1 MFRKLIK
8 KIGKGIAKV
17 AKKIVKVQKKVW
29 KGIKK
34 VGGKVMKAINKAG
47 VLGQIGLMLIMPYAM
62 AGVGSLIG
70 SAAGGIS
77 ATWTG
82 FGNWAS
88 SMMGSSNVF
97 AKTVGHIARGVYHA
111 GATAGKVIT
120 GVTKFIDT
128 GFKAIANATGLPN
141 PIEGFSNAVQ
151 SGYTKSFEATNNFLF
166 GGTKIGATP
175 EQLASA
181 GVKPSQPFF
190 KASEVGVARD
200 VQTVKSGDTL
210 SKIAQERGT
219 TVEEI
224 MNLNPELTDPN
235 QINVGQRIRLPG
247 ESQALQ
253 STFTSKYTQ
262 GQAQTYLDNLTET
275 DLEKLKEFQPEL
287 YEELQTAAS
296 GVTDVTQQVNV
307 QTEQSTL
314 EKWGETAKDF
324 VEDKAGDYA
333 EKWANNRINNAIYG
347 EDTTDT
353 SIGFHSWNEI
363 GKTIDV
369 QNFFKQGDNYTPSLA
384 AFYDEAENAFNSP
397 AVGRI

>member
-1 MFRKLIK
+1 VFRKLIK
-8 KIGKGIAKV
+8 KIGKGISKV

-70 SAAGGIS
+70 SAAGGLS

-151 SGYTKSFEATNNFLF
+151 SGYTSSFEATNNFLF

-181 GVKPSQPFF
+181 GVKPTTPITTSRDILGTKSGFDEQGFNIEAMESLGKTTGQAFQPVGSVTYNEASGTYSDILGNEFTADLNGKFTPVNTF
-190 KASEVGVARD
+190 KAGEINLQAGEGLEAGIQYDPSVAN
-200 VQTVKSGDTL
+200 QDTL
-210 SKIAQERGT
+210 VKVKNEPSK
-219 TVEEI
+219 
-224 MNLNPELTDPN
+224 
-235 QINVGQRIRLPG
+235 
-247 ESQALQ
+247 
-253 STFTSKYTQ
+253 
-262 GQAQTYLDNLTET
+262 
-275 DLEKLKEFQPEL
+275 LEKL
-287 YEELQTAAS
+287 
-296 GVTDVTQQVNV
+296 G
-307 QTEQSTL
+307 
-314 EKWGETAKDF
+314 EKVKDY
-324 VEDKAGDYA
+324 VDDKAGEYA
-333 EKWANNRINNAIYG
+333 KNWADSKLQKAIYG
-347 EDTTDT
+347 DPDVGQ
-353 SIGFHSWNEI
+353 SIGFHNWKEV
-363 GKTIDV
+363 GTTIDV
-369 QNFFKQGDNYTPSLA
+369 RTFFEQGDNYTPNLV
-384 AFYDEAENAFNSP
+384 AFYDEAENAFNTP
-397 AVGRI
+397 AVGRV

>member
-8 KIGKGIAKV
+8 KIGKGISKV

-70 SAAGGIS
+70 SAAGGLS

-151 SGYTKSFEATNNFLF
+151 SGYTSSFEATNNFLF

-181 GVKPSQPFF
+181 GVKPTTPITTSRDILGTKSGFDEQGFNIEAMESLGKTTGQAFQPVGAVTYNEASGTYSDILGNEFTADLNGKFTPVNTF
-190 KASEVGVARD
+190 KAGEINLQAGEGLEAGIQYDPSVAN
-200 VQTVKSGDTL
+200 QDTL
-210 SKIAQERGT
+210 VKVKNEPSK
-219 TVEEI
+219 
-224 MNLNPELTDPN
+224 
-235 QINVGQRIRLPG
+235 
-247 ESQALQ
+247 
-253 STFTSKYTQ
+253 
-262 GQAQTYLDNLTET
+262 
-275 DLEKLKEFQPEL
+275 LEKL
-287 YEELQTAAS
+287 
-296 GVTDVTQQVNV
+296 
-307 QTEQSTL
+307 
-314 EKWGETAKDF
+314 GERVKDF

-333 EKWANNRINNAIYG
+333 DKWASSKIKKAVDGDPI
-347 EDTTDT
+347 TDT
-353 SIGFHSWNEI
+353 SIGFHNWKEV
-363 GKTIDV
+363 GTTIDV
-369 QNFFKQGDNYTPSLA
+369 RTFFEQGDNYTPNLV
-384 AFYDEAENAFNSP
+384 AFYDEVSKTLDTP
-397 AVGRI
+397 AVGRV

>member
-1 MFRKLIK
+1 MFKKLIK
-8 KIGKGIAKV
+8 KIGKGISKV

-141 PIEGFSNAVQ
+141 PIEGFSNA
-151 SGYTKSFEATNNFLF
+151 
-166 GGTKIGATP
+166 
-175 EQLASA
+175 
-181 GVKPSQPFF
+181 
-190 KASEVGVARD
+190 
-200 VQTVKSGDTL
+200 
-210 SKIAQERGT
+210 
-219 TVEEI
+219 
-224 MNLNPELTDPN
+224 
-235 QINVGQRIRLPG
+235 
-247 ESQALQ
+247 
-253 STFTSKYTQ
+253 
-262 GQAQTYLDNLTET
+262 
-275 DLEKLKEFQPEL
+275 DLK
-287 YEELQTAAS
+287 
-296 GVTDVTQQVNV
+296 
-307 QTEQSTL
+307 
-314 EKWGETAKDF
+314 
-324 VEDKAGDYA
+324 
-333 EKWANNRINNAIYG
+333 
-347 EDTTDT
+347 
-353 SIGFHSWNEI
+353 
-363 GKTIDV
+363 
-369 QNFFKQGDNYTPSLA
+369 
-384 AFYDEAENAFNSP
+384 
-397 AVGRI
+397 